1 VGERHLTG
9 TQWASGGVRDGI
21 GLATNRG
28 AYLLFGAQ
36 GVSVDE
42 RTKVRH
48 GGGGCAAQVARTQ
61 CAGHSG
67 VMLAVMLM

>member
-1 VGERHLTG
+1 
-9 TQWASGGVRDGI
+9 
-21 GLATNRG
+21 LATNRG

-48 GGGGCAAQVARTQ
+48 GGVGCAARVTRT
-61 CAGHSG
+61 
-67 VMLAVMLM
+67 